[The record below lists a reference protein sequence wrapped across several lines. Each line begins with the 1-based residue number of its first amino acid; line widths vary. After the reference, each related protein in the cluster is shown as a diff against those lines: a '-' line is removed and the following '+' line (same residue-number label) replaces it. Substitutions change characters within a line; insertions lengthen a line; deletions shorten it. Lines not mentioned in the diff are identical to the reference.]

1 MTNVLVASVFVV
13 HLAVGAA
20 AFEITLTGRRWRLPV
35 PLAATQNYLDIEV
48 QALPV
53 LLSLMYFQYLRH
65 ARAVVQE
72 ALTAD
77 PLGSSDTWDKAEKA
91 ALCPPK
97 MAIFE
102 TLVLCADAVIGL
114 VMFNG
119 TSGATWSTWTPYAFV
134 TTVLCLIISAFP
146 AEKELLYPP
155 LTFLQPTGWSM
166 EHAVGGVKF
175 TVIEVEPFAG

>member
-1 MTNVLVASVFVV
+1 MTNVLVGLIFVV

-65 ARAVVQE
+65 ARAVVQK

-77 PLGSSDTWDKAEKA
+77 CHFSEAYIRDHCNTTFSQDTKEFDMQRFGLAELTCDDGGFGYFVSK
-91 ALCPPK
+91 
-97 MAIFE
+97 F
-102 TLVLCADAVIGL
+102 DACQD
-114 VMFNG
+114 
-119 TSGATWSTWTPYAFV
+119 W
-134 TTVLCLIISAFP
+134 
-146 AEKELLYPP
+146 LY
-155 LTFLQPTGWSM
+155 S
-166 EHAVGGVKF
+166 
-175 TVIEVEPFAG
+175 

>member
-1 MTNVLVASVFVV
+1 MTRRPTPLLPSTTSLARRTERVVMTNVLVASVFVV

-65 ARAVVQE
+65 ARSVVQK
-72 ALTAD
+72 ALAAD

-97 MAIFE
+97 MA
-102 TLVLCADAVIGL
+102 
-114 VMFNG
+114 N
-119 TSGATWSTWTPYAFV
+119 
-134 TTVLCLIISAFP
+134 
-146 AEKELLYPP
+146 
-155 LTFLQPTGWSM
+155 
-166 EHAVGGVKF
+166 
-175 TVIEVEPFAG
+175 